1 MGYGIGVATAPATRT
16 EQVYDLLRSELL
28 NGVLQPS
35 QKLKMVELTERF
47 SVSQSVI
54 REALTRLTEQGL
66 LIATPQR
73 GFRVRDLS
81 VEDIAEL
88 TETRIHVES
97 LALRLAV
104 QRGDLQWET
113 AILAA
118 HHRLERTPVTRD
130 DRTFNEDWSVQ
141 HRDFHQALLA
151 GCGNRRL
158 ESVANS
164 LRDSAELYRRWY
176 WVLTDDHQR
185 DLAREHRQLKELA
198 LARDAH
204 RAIEVLTEHIDRAP
218 SLLIAYAGEHGLDD
232 LNPPAPPASSPMPR
246 SGSRAVRMRR

>member
-1 MGYGIGVATAPATRT
+1 MTTTPQTRT
-16 EQVYDLLRSELL
+16 GQAYEVLRSDLL
-28 NGVLQPS
+28 NGVFQPG

-47 SVSQSVI
+47 GVSQSVV

-81 VEDIAEL
+81 VQDIGEL
-88 TETRIHVES
+88 TETRVQVES

-104 QRGDLQWET
+104 ERGDLQWET
-113 AILAA
+113 GILAA

-130 DRTFNEDWSVQ
+130 DGTVSEDWSVQ

-158 ESVANS
+158 ESVASS

-185 DLAREHRQLKELA
+185 DIAREHRELRDLA
-198 LARDAH
+198 LARDAD
-204 RAIEVLTEHIDRAP
+204 RAIGVLAEHIERAP
-218 SLLIAYAGEHGLDD
+218 SLLIAYAREHGLDD
-232 LNPPAPPASSPMPR
+232 LTPPAPQDQARPL
-246 SGSRAVRMRR
+246 

>member
-1 MGYGIGVATAPATRT
+1 M
-16 EQVYDLLRSELL
+16 LRSELL
-28 NGVLQPS
+28 NGVLPPS
-35 QKLKMVELTERF
+35 QKLKMVELAERF
-47 SVSQSVI
+47 GASQSVI

-66 LIATPQR
+66 LVATPQR

-81 VEDIAEL
+81 IEDIAEL
-88 TETRIHVES
+88 TETRIQVES

-113 AILAA
+113 GILAG

-130 DRTFNEDWSVQ
+130 DGTVSEHWSVQ
-141 HRDFHQALLA
+141 HRDFHQALLT

-158 ESVANS
+158 EAVANS

-185 DLAREHRQLKELA
+185 DLAQEHQQLKELT
-198 LARDAH
+198 LAREAG

-218 SLLIAYAGEHGLDD
+218 RLLIAYAREHGVDD
-232 LNPPAPPASSPMPR
+232 LTPPAPQGQFSDSDGR
-246 SGSRAVRMRR
+246 TGSQRRRD

>member
-1 MGYGIGVATAPATRT
+1 MSYAIGVAPPATRT
-16 EQVYDLLRSELL
+16 EQVYEVIRSELL
-28 NGVLQPS
+28 NGVLHPG

-47 SVSQSVI
+47 GVSQSVI

-66 LIATPQR
+66 LVATPQR

-81 VEDIAEL
+81 IDDIAEL
-88 TETRIHVES
+88 TETRIQIEA

-104 QRGDLQWET
+104 ERGDLQWET
-113 AILAA
+113 GILAA

-130 DRTFNEDWSVQ
+130 DGTVSEDWSGY
-141 HRDFHQALLA
+141 HRDFHQALLT
-151 GCGNRRL
+151 GCSNRWL
-158 ESVANS
+158 ESVASS

-185 DLAREHRQLKELA
+185 DLAREHRRLSELA
-198 LARDAH
+198 LAREAD

-218 SLLIAYAGEHGLDD
+218 SLLIAYAREHGVDD
-232 LNPPAPPASSPMPR
+232 LTPPAPQDQPQPS
-246 SGSRAVRMRR
+246 

>member
-1 MGYGIGVATAPATRT
+1 VTTTPATRT

-28 NGVLQPS
+28 NGVLHPG

-47 SVSQSVI
+47 GVSQSVI

-66 LIATPQR
+66 LVATPQR

-81 VEDIAEL
+81 IEDIAEL
-88 TETRIHVES
+88 TESRVQIES

-113 AILAA
+113 GILAA

-130 DRTFNEDWSVQ
+130 DGTVSEGWSVQ
-141 HRDFHQALLA
+141 HRDFHVALLT

-158 ESVANS
+158 ETVAS
-164 LRDSAELYRRWY
+164 ALRDSAELYRRWY

-185 DLAREHRQLKELA
+185 DLAREHQQLKELT
-198 LARDAH
+198 LARDAD
-204 RAIEVLTEHIDRAP
+204 RAIAVLTEHIDRAP
-218 SLLIAYAGEHGLDD
+218 RLLIAYAREHGVDD
-232 LNPPAPPASSPMPR
+232 LTPPAPQDQLSNSTERPAR
-246 SGSRAVRMRR
+246 NVRGTS

>member
-1 MGYGIGVATAPATRT
+1 MSYNMGMATTPATRT
-16 EQVYDLLRSELL
+16 EQVYDLLRSDLL
-28 NGVLQPS
+28 NGVLQPG

-47 SVSQSVI
+47 GVSQSVI

-66 LIATPQR
+66 LVATPQR

-81 VEDIAEL
+81 IEDIAEL
-88 TETRIHVES
+88 TETRIQIES

-113 AILAA
+113 GVLAA
-118 HHRLERTPVTRD
+118 HHRLERTPVTRAD
-130 DRTFNEDWSVQ
+130 ETVSEDWSVQ

-158 ESVANS
+158 EAVATS

-185 DLAREHRQLKELA
+185 DLAAEHRQLKDLA
-198 LARDAH
+198 LARDADQ
-204 RAIEVLTEHIDRAP
+204 AIQVLTGHIDRAP
-218 SLLIAYAGEHGLDD
+218 SLLIAYAREHGLDD
-232 LNPPAPPASSPMPR
+232 LNRPAPRDQAQPL
-246 SGSRAVRMRR
+246 

>member
-1 MGYGIGVATAPATRT
+1 VKISYAVAVTATPATRT
-16 EQVYDLLRSELL
+16 EQVYEVLRSELL
-28 NGVLQPS
+28 NGVLHPS

-47 SVSQSVI
+47 GVSQSVV

-66 LIATPQR
+66 LVATPQR

-81 VEDIAEL
+81 IEDIAEL
-88 TETRIHVES
+88 TETRIQVES

-104 QRGDLQWET
+104 ERGDLQWET

-118 HHRLERTPVTRD
+118 HHRLERTPVARD
-130 DRTFNEDWSVQ
+130 DGTFNEDWSVQ
-141 HRDFHQALLA
+141 HRDFHQAVLA

-198 LARDAH
+198 LARDAG
-204 RAIEVLTEHIDRAP
+204 RAIEVLTEHIGRAP
-218 SLLIAYAGEHGLDD
+218 SLLIAYAREHGVDD
-232 LNPPAPPASSPMPR
+232 LNPKAPPEVIT
-246 SGSRAVRMRR
+246 GSR